1 MPCRPAADATEV
13 IRGKVIRD
21 EVIRDEVIRDLA
33 SEVISAW
40 HAAGPRAGPGARGI
54 RGFGEEENLCYKD
67 FVQQDSEKR
76 RAAIPRRSA
85 G

>member
-1 MPCRPAADATEV
+1 
-13 IRGKVIRD
+13 
-21 EVIRDEVIRDLA
+21 LA

>member
-13 IRGKVIRD
+13 IRG

-40 HAAGPRAGPGARGI
+40 HAAGPRAGPGAMGI